1 MNRPIYWLAALALL
15 LAGPALS
22 LHAAD
27 EPKLKLAIR
36 EAAEAARRA
45 GYKQLLVV
53 VRVDISSTPV
63 TDAALRDV
71 ENVVVNA
78 LSDEKNLAASG
89 AEPAREL
96 ARKNKARRALQPVE
110 ARAFKEAAAAD
121 GVLCLDYREGK
132 AGASVRLT
140 LADSDKAHF
149 SEQVQLND
157 KITGVGDKP
166 ADKKPADKEKPKGQQ
181 PGGGKGPVQGPA
193 DAPALP
199 FGVGGGANGGGGRFL
214 MAPPKDGS
222 TGYAV
227 RTDGSTGTGGRTAS
241 QAQTAAAQAKSDAK
255 NAAGGGAATK
265 GPSASDITTAASK
278 DSPKAAGDLSQKVVD
293 FAVRNIGQ
301 QVGNGE
307 CWTLAN
313 EALKAAGA
321 QPADGYTFG
330 TPLSLN
336 EIRPG
341 DILQFTNA
349 RFEEPGYYVTMGAPN
364 HTAVVYSISGERVFI
379 LQQNF
384 NGKRTVG
391 TFDIRFSTMTS
402 GDLKAYRAVP
412 RN

>member
-15 LAGPALS
+15 LAGPAQS
-22 LHAAD
+22 LHADD

-45 GYKQLLVV
+45 GFKKVLVV
-53 VRVDISSTPV
+53 VRVDIASTPV
-63 TDAALRDV
+63 TDAAVRDV
-71 ENVVVNA
+71 ENLAVNS
-78 LSDEKNLAASG
+78 LSTEKNLESAG

-110 ARAFKEAAAAD
+110 ARAFKEAAAAE

-132 AGASVRLT
+132 AGASIRLT
-140 LADSDKAHF
+140 LADGDKAHF
-149 SEQVQLND
+149 NEQVQLND
-157 KITGVGDKP
+157 RITGVADKP

-181 PGGGKGPVQGPA
+181 PGGGKGPNQGPA

-199 FGVGGGANGGGGRFL
+199 FGAGVGGGGGGRFL
-214 MAPPKDGS
+214 LAPPTDGS

-227 RTDGSTGTGGRTAS
+227 RTDGSKGTGGRTAS
-241 QAQTAAAQAKSDAK
+241 QAQTAAAEAKSNAK
-255 NAAGGGAATK
+255 TAAAGGGTAKGASAAE
-265 GPSASDITTAASK
+265 ITTAASK

-293 FAVRNIGQ
+293 FAARSIGQ

-391 TFDIRFSTMTS
+391 TFDIRFSTMTG
-402 GDLKAYRAVP
+402 GDVKAYRAVP